1 MSEEELVD
9 KFRQCS
15 EEVLGEKQAEKI
27 ADAILRLEKIE
38 DLSGFFEILRNRR
51 A

>member
-1 MSEEELVD
+1 MSEEELVN
-9 KFRQCS
+9 KFMQCS
-15 EEVLGEKQAEKI
+15 EEVLGEKQAEKLI
-27 ADAILRLEKIE
+27 EAILHLEKIE